1 MKFVSIL
8 IPCYNAR
15 PWIAEAIESAL
26 AQTWPEKEVIVV
38 DDGSTD
44 GSLDVIRSFGSAI
57 RFETGPNRGGN
68 VARNR
73 LLELAR
79 GEWLQYLDADDR
91 LLPEKIERQFGEF
104 DPSTCDVA
112 LSPVIMLHFDGDQEP
127 REEFREIPEPH
138 DLWVN
143 LVRMELPQT
152 AGPLWRKSALCD
164 VGKWKPDQPC
174 CQELEL
180 YCRLLT
186 AGKRFQYCPTAGV
199 VYRLWSTQTVWRK
212 NPLQTLGRWLAVIEA
227 AEEQLQKTGALTEQR
242 RDAIAL
248 SRLRCARSIYQFEPS
263 RAREVA
269 ILARRSHPHFSLLGS
284 NDFPLAYR
292 WAHQLGGFGFAERV
306 AELVRRLRKKRDL
319 GAASPQPRSER
330 SRRSGAELPGKTAS
344 VSG

>member
-1 MKFVSIL
+1 MFVSIL

-15 PWIAEAIESAL
+15 PWVAQAIESAL
-26 AQTWPEKEVIVV
+26 VQTWPDKEVIVV

-57 RFETGPNRGGN
+57 RVETGPNRGGN

-73 LLELAR
+73 LLDLAQ
-79 GEWLQYLDADDR
+79 GEWLQYLDADDC
-91 LLPEKIERQFGEF
+91 LLPQKIERQFGEL
-104 DPSTCDVA
+104 DPLTCDVA
-112 LSPVIMLHFDGDQEP
+112 ISPVILLHCEGDREP
-127 REEFREIPEPH
+127 WEEFRAIPEPH

-152 AGPLWRKSALCD
+152 AAPLWRKSALID
-164 VGKWKPDQPC
+164 VGRWKPDQPC

-180 YCRLLT
+180 YFRLLT

-199 VYRLWSTQTVWRK
+199 LYRQWSTQTVWRK
-212 NPLQTLGRWLAVIEA
+212 DPMLTLGRWLAIIEA
-227 AEEQLQKTGALTEQR
+227 AERHLQQTGELSEPR

-248 SRLRCARSIYQFEPS
+248 SRLRCARSIYQYEPN

-269 ILARRSHPHFSLLGS
+269 ELAKRSHPRFSLLGS
-284 NDFPLAYR
+284 NDFPRAYR

-306 AELVRRLRKKRDL
+306 AELVRPLKRKPDL
-319 GAASPQPRSER
+319 SATSPQPRAVGSHR
-330 SRRSGAELPGKTAS
+330 SSAEPASKTAS
-344 VSG
+344 ASG